1 MTAVLG
7 IDAAWTPHNPS
18 GVALVARS
26 DTGWR
31 LVALAASYQR
41 FLALADPAIVAD
53 SRLTGSMP
61 DPAALLAA
69 CRVLLGGGEVSVVAV
84 DMPVS
89 NGPITGRRLSD
100 NLVSS
105 VWGSRGCSTH
115 TGNET
120 RPGPISDILRLG
132 FESAGIPLRTT
143 TWAAPGLIEAYPHP
157 ALVELTL
164 SSYRVPYKTANAGKY
179 WPLLSPGER
188 RANLLRQWRRIVEC
202 MDRQIAGVADAFPK
216 LPATVRG
223 IDLKAEEDKLDAVTC
238 AWIGITALE
247 GNACVYGDAH
257 SAIWIPQPLAAVHI
271 AQEPEAL
278 TQA

>member
-26 DTGWR
+26 DAGWR
-31 LVALAASYQR
+31 LVALEASYQR
-41 FLALADPAIVAD
+41 FLALADPSTVPDA
-53 SRLTGSMP
+53 RLTGSLP

-69 CRVLLGGGEVSVVAV
+69 CRVLLDGGSVSVVAV

-89 NGPITGRRLSD
+89 DGPIVGRRVSD

-105 VWGSRGCSTH
+105 AWGARGCGTH

-120 RPGPISDILRLG
+120 RPGPISDRLRLG
-132 FESAGIPLRTT
+132 FQAAGIPLRTT
-143 TWAAPGLIEAYPHP
+143 TWAVPSLIEAYPHP
-157 ALVELTL
+157 ALVELTA
-164 SSYRVPYKTANAGKY
+164 SSYRVPYKAANVRKY
-179 WPLLSPGER
+179 WPLLPPAER

-202 MDRQIAGVADAFPK
+202 MDKQIEGVAAAFPE
-216 LPATVRG
+216 LPATARG
-223 IDLKAEEDKLDAVTC
+223 VDLKAVEDKLDAVTC

-247 GNACVYGDAH
+247 GNACAYGDDH
-257 SAIWIPQPLAAVHI
+257 SAIWIPKPLAA
-271 AQEPEAL
+271 ARLAPEP
-278 TQA
+278 